1 MPRWQPDARRRL
13 EEAALDLFSE
23 QGYDATTV
31 EDIARRAGVTKRTFF
46 RHFADKREVL
56 FGGGDAEAPIAKA
69 VMSAPPSDGPLAAVR
84 RGLDT
89 MAAALDQQGETA
101 ARRIRIVRASPELS
115 ERQLI
120 KFASLAEAIAGA
132 LRGRGVDD
140 HTAVLTAEAGITVL
154 RVAAERWIRGSKA
167 QSLRQLFDEAV
178 AELRAIA
185 SRSR

>member
-1 MPRWQPDARRRL
+1 
-13 EEAALDLFSE
+13 
-23 QGYDATTV
+23 
-31 EDIARRAGVTKRTFF
+31 
-46 RHFADKREVL
+46 
-56 FGGGDAEAPIAKA
+56 
-69 VMSAPPSDGPLAAVR
+69 
-84 RGLDT
+84 